1 MFTLVV
7 PPESPCGCGS
17 RKAFGECCLRDGK
30 ITLSPKTIAPPPLAT
45 DQSVRKCLFAF
56 TNNCGG
62 GISGDH
68 IISAA
73 VLRRITTDKI
83 TISGSGFSRSV
94 SVDSNSL
101 KVKRLCRR
109 HNTALSP
116 LDAEAGRLFQ
126 AVQSAEETL
135 SSATAPI
142 QRLYLFD
149 GFDIERWLLKTL
161 LAAYHARVSNI
172 VPGTHIL
179 PDYIMRLFE
188 HPLAPPLGL
197 YMPVRASDGGQHEL
211 ILAREASLNL
221 LTEGNLVAG
230 ITVSLS
236 GLELKLLI
244 GGHPYSIQG
253 FNSQH
258 TFRPK
263 FINFV
268 QGGEVVS
275 IGIGWVHGSDAAV
288 WLSRGDPNAPLPQD
302 PVIK

>member
-17 RKAFGECCLRDGK
+17 GQAFGDCCLRDGE
-30 ITLSPKTIAPPPLAT
+30 ITLSPKTINPPPPVT
-45 DQSVRKCLFAF
+45 GQSIRKCLFAS

-73 VLRRITTDKI
+73 ILRRITTDKI
-83 TISGSGFSRSV
+83 TISGTGFSRSV
-94 SVDSNSL
+94 SINSSSV

-116 LDAEAGRLFQ
+116 LDAQAGRLFQ
-126 AVQSAEETL
+126 AVQSAEESL
-135 SSATAPI
+135 AGEVAPT
-142 QRLYLFD
+142 RHLYLFE

-161 LAAYHARVSNI
+161 LAAYHARVSNV

-179 PDYIMRLFE
+179 PDYVMRLFE

-197 YMPVRASDGGQHEL
+197 YMPVRTGDGGQHQL
-211 ILAREASLNL
+211 TVVREASLNL
-221 LTEGNLVAG
+221 ITESNLVVG
-230 ITVSLS
+230 IAVSLS

-244 GGHPYSIQG
+244 AGDPYSIPD

-258 TFRPK
+258 AIRPK
-263 FINFV
+263 FINFF
-268 QGGEVVS
+268 QAGEVIT
-275 IGIGWVHGSDAAV
+275 IGIAWMAGSDSAV
-288 WLSRGDPNAPLPQD
+288 WLSRGDPSAPLPQD
-302 PVIK
+302 P